1 MLAAEQKEG
10 RHRAK
15 IAQRRPRGD
24 CHARRGRGANIY
36 LKSEEQA
43 IESYE
48 IAARAWAA
56 SLSRR
61 ASFGSSRFA
70 SSA

>member
-1 MLAAEQKEG
+1 
-10 RHRAK
+10 
-15 IAQRRPRGD
+15 
-24 CHARRGRGANIY
+24 